1 MSPLRAAYCNLVR
14 AVWADPAV
22 REQIIADP
30 RLLSSYGFDTVPSRV
45 KFTIADG
52 RSGIISYEA
61 DDGGAAVTIYMPSVP
76 PDQHQDDGESCCCPI
91 CIPPARLH

>member
-22 REQIIADP
+22 RDQVVADP
-30 RLLSSYGFDTVPSRV
+30 RLLSSYGFDSVPSRV

-61 DDGGAAVTIYMPSVP
+61 DDGAAAVTIYLP
-76 PDQHQDDGESCCCPI
+76 PEPPEHADDADSCCCPT
-91 CIPPARLH
+91 CVARH